1 MRRATVSLLLINK
14 TLSGDAASGLGQH
27 NSRLVVVA
35 DAANVTV
42 QLWSNNRLLLVER
55 HSTWARSVSQSTREH
70 GWRDACFPKARPVLR
85 ATVTV

>member
-55 HSTWARSVSQSTREH
+55 HTARGRAQSASRPESTAGEMLVSQ
-70 GWRDACFPKARPVLR
+70 VLR